1 MDFTINE
8 NNLQLNEIQE
18 FSSKSRAILL
28 SSDNKILLANYGGI
42 FLLPGG
48 KVDNLESPKE
58 AIIRELK
65 EETGIGYMECELNYM
80 ACLKYYQKDYPKRD
94 SSFCNRLLKTYYFT
108 GKLKKINLDSQ
119 KLTDKEREGNFHFAL
134 FDLEHIEQIVLNNNS
149 NNPRNIYFQKEF
161 LTIFNIYRKL
171 TFN

>member
-1 MDFTINE
+1 MFFTINE

-48 KVDNLESPKE
+48 KVDDLESPKE

-108 GKLKKINLDSQ
+108 GKLKK
-119 KLTDKEREGNFHFAL
+119 
-134 FDLEHIEQIVLNNNS
+134 
-149 NNPRNIYFQKEF
+149 
-161 LTIFNIYRKL
+161 
-171 TFN
+171 